1 MIRKFEQALPAQ
13 SSISST
19 SNLSKLRSCN
29 EKSER
34 MALAMTPIVAQPL
47 QDDTMD
53 IDIDMDV
60 DDVGPVMEDEILEV

>member
-1 MIRKFEQALPAQ
+1 
-13 SSISST
+13 
-19 SNLSKLRSCN
+19 
-29 EKSER
+29 
-34 MALAMTPIVAQPL
+34 MALAMTPSRAGPL